1 MVKRITQ
8 STFDDAVKEN
18 MEEFD
23 ISMESAINDTV
34 DQFVG
39 QGVNLGTWLF
49 FIYNNFVYQ
58 HTRKYLNMINI

>member
-23 ISMESAINDTV
+23 MSMENSIKDTIK
-34 DQFVG
+34 QFVG
-39 QGVNLGTWLF
+39 QGVNLGSYSYIILSTCSA
-49 FIYNNFVYQ
+49 
-58 HTRKYLNMINI
+58 T